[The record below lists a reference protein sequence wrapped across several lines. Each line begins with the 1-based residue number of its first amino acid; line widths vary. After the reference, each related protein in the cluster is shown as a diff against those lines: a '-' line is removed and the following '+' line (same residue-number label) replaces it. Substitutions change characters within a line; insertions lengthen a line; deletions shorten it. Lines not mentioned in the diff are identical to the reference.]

1 LDINRM
7 KVAIFVFSVSNFNS
21 NLIMKQF
28 LVIVLIFLQP
38 TFIFSQDQVVFFIQA
53 HADDWQLFMSKN
65 IEEDVSFA
73 KIVIITLTA
82 GDAGHGSL
90 PYGNGKIPYYLA
102 REKGA
107 VYSSKFAGDI
117 MASEVEDIPQ
127 CNMLAINNHQ
137 IARYSYK
144 NRIVNYF
151 LRLPDGLAGEGVPE
165 TGNQSLAKLKNGSL
179 KTVIAVDNSALYKGW
194 TDLMQ
199 TLKSIIQ
206 KERGADEQVWINTH
220 SSDLK
225 FNEGDHSDH
234 YATAQVVQDVTKD
247 MPWAGIVS
255 WMGYRCRKL
264 PPNLEPKELINAS
277 AIFTA
282 YSWSLMES
290 GYGESFD
297 NAHRRFLP
305 NDFSRITKKPDYD
318 SFSDQFN
325 DWKKSFKR
333 KVNQAL

>member
-1 LDINRM
+1 M
-7 KVAIFVFSVSNFNS
+7 KRLYSFTASF
-21 NLIMKQF
+21 F
-28 LVIVLIFLQP
+28 LSLWIYG
-38 TFIFSQDQVVFFIQA
+38 QDQVAFFVQG

-65 IEEDVSFA
+65 IEEELQFA
-73 KIVIITLTA
+73 RIVIVTLTA

-107 VYSSKFAGDI
+107 VYSSKFAADI

-127 CNMLAINNHQ
+127 CNMVTINGHQ
-137 IARYSYK
+137 IARYRYK

-165 TGNQSLAKLKNGSL
+165 TGNQSLTKLKSGSL
-179 KTVIAVDNSALYKGW
+179 KTIAAVDYSALYKGW
-194 TDLMQ
+194 NDLMQ

-206 KERGADEQVWINTH
+206 KERGTDEQVWINTH

-234 YATAQVVQDVTKD
+234 YATAQAVQDVTYD
-247 MPWAGIVS
+247 LPWAGIVS

-305 NDFSRITKKPDYD
+305 NDFFRITKKPRYD
-318 SFSDQFN
+318 SFSNQLN
-325 DWKKSFKR
+325 DWKKSLKR
-333 KVNQAL
+333 KVNQVL